1 MIIIGNKHIPHSVFI
16 NILCIDDISNT
27 QSNSVVI
34 FLYDIEII
42 KYCQKNNIQNAVIV
56 NNITESIFCNNL
68 DVDFIIVKN
77 DISKQV
83 QSIAQNYMFDSKILQ
98 IIKDDKDIQ
107 NIAINEI
114 DGCIYDNL
122 LNHPIKNSLNE

>member
-122 LNHPIKNSLNE
+122 LKGK

>member
-1 MIIIGNKHIPHSVFI
+1 MIIIGNKHIPHSVFT

-27 QSNSVVI
+27 QSNSVVK

-122 LNHPIKNSLNE
+122 LKGK